1 MKSQKN
7 SNKSGHLFTV
17 EILLEELSNGLALEK
32 LLQTLNQSD
41 SIKDYKILS
50 GIELGKLI
58 EANKTSDRPVTP
70 ARNTSSAASASTA
83 STASSALLSSD
94 LIEQVERL
102 KRENTLVRLTIVKA
116 RGPKYDIP
124 CRILH
129 CDPVEEIITTYHV
142 DDKKVYTFKFNEID
156 NFEIS

>member
-70 ARNTSSAASASTA
+70 ARNSSSAASASSA
-83 STASSALLSSD
+83 SLSSN

>member
-32 LLQTLNQSD
+32 LLQTFNQSD

-58 EANKTSDRPVTP
+58 EANKTSDRSVTH

-83 STASSALLSSD
+83 SSASLSSD
-94 LIEQVERL
+94 LIEQFERL